1 MAYVSQEHKNK
12 IAPVIKALLKEYG
25 LKGTLAVKHHSTL
38 VLNITSGPIDFI
50 GVGNRISRE
59 TALRRGHDYYADR
72 DYSQVN
78 VYWIQDHYDGVARE
92 FLLKAY
98 DALKGPDFFDHS
110 DIQTDYFHRS
120 HYQDINIGR
129 YNKPYVLTEAV
140 VKKPAKVKRVT
151 KAKTKTTV
159 TVKASKTSGAKF
171 ASISEVAGYNPR
183 DNVEPDVN
191 FSYFPTTEQLL
202 RGIQQ

>member
-1 MAYVSQEHKNK
+1 MAYVSKEMKSK

-59 TALRRGHDYYADR
+59 TALRQGRDYSAAR

-98 DALKGPDFFDHS
+98 AALKGPDFFDHS
-110 DIQTDYFHRS
+110 DAQTDYFFRS

-129 YNKPYVLTEAV
+129 WNKPYVLVEAAP
-140 VKKPAKVKRVT
+140 KKPAKTVKR
-151 KAKTKTTV
+151 AKTTV
-159 TVKASKTSGAKF
+159 ERTVRATGKTRFYAYT
-171 ASISEVAGYNPR
+171 EVGNYNPR
-183 DNVEPDVN
+183 DNVAPDPT
-191 FSYFPTTEQLL
+191 FSYEATIEQLKAQ
-202 RGIQQ
+202 I